1 MNTSIVR
8 SRRAVTLA
16 VAFLLAVALLAVPS
30 PAAAGWPDA
39 LDARTAGMGLA
50 YVAVTG
56 SPNPVCANPASYG
69 FDAGE
74 VTVLGGGAFSGS
86 VSDDYSGFIALRDID
101 RGSGAGGLSFTYH
114 RSLQESSSTRALS
127 SSYQVGKAPREWLA
141 LGVGVGYSKT
151 GSDESPVVTTEAGL
165 ILKLGTLSF
174 GALVSDISS
183 TRLGPADGPR
193 TTFKPSM
200 SIGVALET
208 AGGLT
213 LAADA
218 HNLLSVD
225 GGDSKWYSGGAELWV
240 SGRFALR
247 CGAMVAGES
256 GDMEA
261 RYTGG
266 FAFKADKMQIGY
278 AIIAGKGS
286 PTSHCV
292 SASAHF

>member
-1 MNTSIVR
+1 MNTSIAR
-8 SRRAVTLA
+8 SRRAVTFA
-16 VAFLLAVALLAVPS
+16 AAFLLAAALLAVPS
-30 PAAAGWPDA
+30 SAAAGWPEA

-69 FDAGE
+69 FDIGE
-74 VTVLGGGAFSGS
+74 VTILGGGAFSGS
-86 VSDDYSGFIALRDID
+86 VSDDCSAFVALRDVD

-127 SSYQVGKAPREWLA
+127 SMYQVGKAPREWLA
-141 LGVGVGYSKT
+141 LGVGVGYSKA
-151 GSDESPVVTTEAGL
+151 GADEAPEVTTEAGL
-165 ILKLGTLSF
+165 ILRLGTLRL
-174 GALVSDISS
+174 GALVSDVSS
-183 TRLGPADGPR
+183 TRLGPVDGPR

-225 GGDSKWYSGGAELWV
+225 GDDDKWYSGGAELWV
-240 SGRFALR
+240 SKRFALR

-256 GDMEA
+256 GDVKT

-266 FAFKADKMQIGY
+266 FSFKVDKMQIGY

-286 PTSHCV
+286 PSAHCV